1 MSDTTPDL
9 TIPEK
14 ILIRLSDDL
23 VSSDYFIEKIETKLA
38 KLNEDLDSI
47 WEDFNKHRKIISDI
61 SKTIEILKTTIKEFK
76 TRNEL

>member
-9 TIPEK
+9 TISEK